1 MTTTLNKIRE
11 HKPCSDGWEKL
22 LKALGKTMADD
33 EELSIFA
40 ILESNG
46 LDDAIWCLRAVD
58 GKDFEIRRFARFCAL
73 LNIEIIKPNCGS
85 DDYDLIV
92 KWLNTGDESIRSA
105 AWAAAESAAAWSAAR
120 AAARSAESAVWAAAE
135 SAARSAAESAARS
148 AAWAAARSA
157 QIEELTRLCK
167 DSN

>member
-120 AAARSAESAVWAAAE
+120 AAAE